1 VLLRSVLIINSSLHF
16 VRGEVE
22 RILLAASDGE
32 QRIILMDNLDF
43 FPSVSRDS
51 KAGSLLTMSS
61 RSFTSAALAAMD
73 DENTIVIATCTNT
86 QAVDASFL
94 HNYRFGLPIKIG
106 VPSRAD
112 RTQIFTEILSEAHIS
127 IDCDV
132 PDLFKFTHRH
142 ADEKELHAQEVAVQ
156 ELALRTQGFT
166 ACDIYKLMRDQF
178 QHLRIRQCSIPSDN
192 LVPNESTK
200 LSLSALLQAISLT
213 VPSAGLQAQNAEV
226 TRFIRQMDTNTPPT
240 VLVGME
246 SAQRH
251 LLKCISTVVPELRDN
266 SSEVGSL
273 RKCSGKLT

>member
-1 VLLRSVLIINSSLHF
+1 MLSHPVLITNSSLHF

-22 RILLAASDGE
+22 RTLLAASDGK

-43 FPSVSRDS
+43 FPSTSRDS

-73 DENTIVIATCTNT
+73 DVNTIVIATCTNI
-86 QAVDASFL
+86 QAIDASFL
-94 HNYRFGLPIKIG
+94 HSYRFGLPLKIG

-112 RTQIFTEILSEAHIS
+112 RAQTFTEILSDAHVS

-132 PDLFKFTHRH
+132 PELFKSTHRH
-142 ADEKELHAQEVAVQ
+142 PDEIALNTQALAVQ

-166 ACDIYKLMRDQF
+166 ACDIFKLMRDHF
-178 QHLRIRQCSIPSDN
+178 QHLRIRQCSIPANNTASS
-192 LVPNESTK
+192 ESTK

-226 TRFIRQMDTNTPPT
+226 TRFIRQIDSNTPRT

-266 SSEVGSL
+266 TSEVGSL